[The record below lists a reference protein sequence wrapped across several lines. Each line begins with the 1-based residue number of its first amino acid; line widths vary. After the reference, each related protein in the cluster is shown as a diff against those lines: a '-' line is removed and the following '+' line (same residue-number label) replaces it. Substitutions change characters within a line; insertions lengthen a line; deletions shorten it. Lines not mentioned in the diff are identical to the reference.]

1 MAELWLDGDRAT
13 TAPTIA
19 EYVQARV
26 GADPLRRATAR
37 AVIAIAEAAG
47 PVAFRLAQGELPG
60 NPAHLV
66 GTNTGGDQQKALD
79 VGAHEHFLRALREA
93 GVQAVASEE
102 AEEVAPGAADGLVSV
117 AMDPIDG
124 SSGIGIGALLGTLF
138 AVLPAADGLEFYRQP
153 GRKILAAGYVSYGH
167 SVDLGFSIGDGL
179 HIATFDPADRVF
191 RVGIENVRIPERT
204 SEIAFNA
211 SVGRHWSP
219 GVRAYVDALM
229 AGRDG
234 ERGREFNMRWLAA
247 AVGDLQRILR
257 RGGMF
262 FYAADRRPGYG
273 QGRLRLVYEANPI
286 AFLCEQAGGAA
297 TDGSRPILDIVPE
310 ALHQNIPLV
319 FGSAGEVAT
328 FARYAA
334 RDR

>member
-1 MAELWLDGDRAT
+1 MGELLLDGDRPT

-19 EYVQARV
+19 DYLWARA
-26 GADPLRRATAR
+26 GEDPLRRAVAR

-60 NPAHLV
+60 DPAHIV

-79 VGAHEHFLRALREA
+79 VAAHEHFLRALRAA

-102 AEEVAPGAADGLVSV
+102 AEEVALGAPDGLVSV

-124 SSGIGIGALLGTLF
+124 SSSIGIGALLGTLF
-138 AVLPAADGLEFYRQP
+138 AVLPAADGTEFYRQT
-153 GRKILAAGYVSYGH
+153 GRSILAAGYVSFGH
-167 SVDLGFSIGDGL
+167 SVDLGFSTGDGVA
-179 HIATFDPADRVF
+179 IATFDPADRVF
-191 RVGIENVRIPERT
+191 RIAVENVTIPKRT

-211 SVGRHWSP
+211 SVLRHWPP
-219 GVRAYVDALM
+219 GVRAYVDACL

-262 FYAADRRPGYG
+262 FYAADGRPGYG
-273 QGRLRLVYEANPI
+273 KGRLRLVYEANPI
-286 AFLCEQAGGAA
+286 AFLCEQAGGGA
-297 TDGSRPILDIVPE
+297 TDGIRPILDIVPE

-319 FGSAGEVAT
+319 FGSAEEVET